1 MKNKTFKVLGLMS
14 GTSMDGL
21 DCCLCDLYID
31 NNYNFDYKIID
42 WNTFPYESSLIDQIK
57 MNIANP
63 LQINSLNDKMGK
75 IFCDLVIDFLKGRKI
90 DLIGSHG
97 QTILHI
103 DKKFTL
109 QVGNP
114 KYLHEKINV
123 PIVYNFREKDIING
137 GNGAPLMPF
146 LDWLLFKN
154 SKIDTYT
161 LNIGGISNL
170 CKISYKI
177 NQHDV
182 LGFDTGPGMALI
194 DEFVKKIWNESIDY
208 NGKYSTDGKIITK
221 LENDLLLH
229 PFIISKP
236 PKSTGRNE
244 FGTKMIEEILQK
256 YSYLKSIDILRTLVS
271 FTAKSIWIN
280 LKKYLKFSRRASV
293 IYINGGGFHHPILM
307 KDLKKYIKISMF
319 EDLQNLGIHSD
330 NKESL
335 LIATLA
341 LSRYLNIPTNMK
353 NVTGSK
359 GDICLGNIL
368 IGGKLYE

>member
-1 MKNKTFKVLGLMS
+1 MKNKTYKVLGLMS

-21 DCCLCDLYID
+21 DCCLCELYID
-31 NNYNFDYKIID
+31 NHYNFNYKIID
-42 WNTFPYESSLIDQIK
+42 WITFPYESSIIDQIK
-57 MNIANP
+57 MNIAYP
-63 LQINSLNDKMGK
+63 LHTDTLSDKMGK
-75 IFCDLVIDFLKGRKI
+75 IFCDLVIGFLKGRKI

-97 QTILHI
+97 QTIMHI
-103 DKKFTL
+103 DKKFTI

-114 KYLHEKINV
+114 NYLHEKINV

-154 SKIDTYT
+154 SKKDTYT
-161 LNIGGISNL
+161 LNIGGISNV

-177 NQHDV
+177 NRHDV

-194 DEFVKKIWNESIDY
+194 DEFVKKIWNESIDN
-208 NGKYSTDGKIITK
+208 NGKYSFGGKIITK
-221 LENDLLLH
+221 LENDLLMH
-229 PFIISKP
+229 PFILSKP

-244 FGTKMIEEILQK
+244 FGLKMIEEILQK
-256 YSYLKSIDILRTLVS
+256 YSYLKNIDILRTLVS
-271 FTAKSIWIN
+271 FTAKSIWKN
-280 LKKYLKFSRRASV
+280 FKKYLKFNSADSA

-319 EDLQNLGIHSD
+319 DDLQTLGIHSD

-341 LSRYLNIPTNMK
+341 LCRYLNIPSNMRK
-353 NVTGSK
+353 VTGSK
-359 GDICLGNIL
+359 RDIVLGNIL
-368 IGGKLYE
+368 IRGKLYE